1 MAAISVSNMDAEL
14 LSQRLQTSLSDVD
27 DVQVVADGNHVS
39 VTVVGNL
46 FEGLRAV
53 QRQQKVYGVLNDL
66 IASGDIH
73 AVNIKAYTPAEWQ
86 AL

>member
-1 MAAISVSNMDAEL
+1 MDVE
-14 LSQRLQTSLSDVD
+14 SITSRLQGSLEVGE
-27 DVQVVADGNHVS
+27 VQVAVEGNHVS
-39 VTVVGNL
+39 VTVVGDL

>member
-1 MAAISVSNMDAEL
+1 MDVE
-14 LSQRLQTSLSDVD
+14 SITSRLQGSLEVGE
-27 DVQVVADGNHVS
+27 VHVAVEGNHVS
-39 VTVVGNL
+39 VTVVGDL

>member
-1 MAAISVSNMDAEL
+1 MDTEL
-14 LSQRLQTSLSDVD
+14 IINRLQAALDVD
-27 DVQVVADGNHVS
+27 EVKAVAEGNHLS
-39 VTVVGNL
+39 VTLVGNV

-66 IASGDIH
+66 IASGAVH
-73 AVNIKAYTPAEWQ
+73 AVNIKAHTPAEWQ

>member
-1 MAAISVSNMDAEL
+1 MDTELIIS
-14 LSQRLQTSLSDVD
+14 RLQAALDVD
-27 DVQVVADGNHVS
+27 EVKAVAEGNHLS
-39 VTVVGNL
+39 VTLVGNV

-66 IASGDIH
+66 IASGAVH
-73 AVNIKAYTPAEWQ
+73 AVNIKAHTPAEWQ

>member
-1 MAAISVSNMDAEL
+1 MDVEL
-14 LSQRLQTSLSDVD
+14 ITGRIQDSLEVA
-27 DVQVVADGNHVS
+27 DVQVAVEGNHVS
-39 VTVVGNL
+39 VTVVADL

-73 AVNIKAYTPAEWQ
+73 AVNIKAYTPTEWRG
-86 AL
+86 L

>member
-1 MAAISVSNMDAEL
+1 MDAEL
-14 LSQRLQTSLSDVD
+14 IINRLQTALDVD
-27 DVQVVADGNHVS
+27 DVQAVVEGNHVS
-39 VTVVGNL
+39 VTLAGSV

-66 IASGDIH
+66 IASGAIH